1 MITGVEKIWSHHGCE
16 SLWGHLWC
24 HPGGERGNPG
34 SGEFT
39 LLTSSWLL
47 MFQTKTNV
55 VFFFFF
61 SLLWVFPPSIPGY
74 CFVLFLFW
82 FLLCNRFRF
91 GGGFPP
97 SEGSDCAGRQA
108 PRVSLLL
115 QQHFSFPAAQPSH
128 FFCFGFQGT
137 EATDIISFFLLSSFC
152 RIGHSTMELLPPI
165 RSWMI
170 GWTCWSWSSGRSPA
184 AALLCTV

>member
-1 MITGVEKIWSHHGCE
+1 ME
-16 SLWGHLWC
+16 SPRLWESVRPPMMPPWWWKRESRFWWVH
-24 HPGGERGNPG
+24 
-34 SGEFT
+34 
-39 LLTSSWLL
+39 TSDFI
-47 MFQTKTNV
+47 MTPNV
-55 VFFFFF
+55 SNQNKCSFFFFF
-61 SLLWVFPPSIPGY
+61 FIALGFPPQY
-74 CFVLFLFW
+74 TRLLFCFFLLFW

>member
-1 MITGVEKIWSHHGCE
+1 ME
-16 SLWGHLWC
+16 SPRLW
-24 HPGGERGNPG
+24 
-34 SGEFT
+34 EFVRPPMMPPWWWKRESRFWWVH
-39 LLTSSWLL
+39 TSDFI
-47 MFQTKTNV
+47 MTPNV
-55 VFFFFF
+55 SNQNKCSFFF

-74 CFVLFLFW
+74 CFVLFFLFW
-82 FLLCNRFRF
+82 FLLCNRFR
-91 GGGFPP
+91 FPP